1 MISSKAKKEQ
11 REYFLKKCSKPV
23 SDSAYRVR
31 GYIRISGKSIGQ
43 DERRQISGYIDFAKA
58 HPKFVEVTQYI
69 EKATGKGGYVR
80 KKFNDMMSDAKANK
94 FDLLW
99 VEQPSRLGRNVREG
113 LNYVHELM
121 EAGILVFIEKFNKV
135 FDPSNDMDKMML
147 AFAFIVAEGEH
158 DWNSKNTKKSMEVKG
173 EMLKHWADE
182 EGLMNIR
189 GNNAKFCDMYIND
202 PIWEARPKKTK
213 KGICVVEIP
222 HMKEY
227 YIQNHMCG
235 TNWKEMAKMFRSP
248 VNHKCEYECWNGK
261 EFPFGSMPRLHGKHG
276 GPKRLYRTEVAKFVN
291 DGGWASF
298 IKPDNEISKEAFIF
312 SSGKKS
318 PKRKCG
324 CGQIMSSVTI
334 SNMNKELCYDS
345 GIEEKRKPEAF
356 VRKDAI
362 STEVDIEELEAILL
376 SGKVSSR

>member
-1 MISSKAKKEQ
+1 MLSSKAKKEIKEQ
-11 REYFLKKCSKPV
+11 FLAKCSKPV
-23 SDSAYRVR
+23 SDSPYRVR

-43 DERRQISGYIDFAKA
+43 DERRQLSGYRDFAKA
-58 HPKFVEVTQYI
+58 HPKFVNVTQYI
-69 EKATGKGGYVR
+69 EYATGKGGYVR
-80 KKFNDMMSDAKANK
+80 KKFNDMMSDAKSNK

-121 EAGILVFIEKFNKV
+121 EMNILVYIEKFNKV

-173 EMLKHWADE
+173 EMLKNWADE
-182 EGLMNIR
+182 NGLMNIR
-189 GNNAKFCDMYIND
+189 GNNGKFCDMYIDD
-202 PIWEARPKKTK
+202 PFYRKEKKTK

-222 HMKEY
+222 YMREL
-227 YIQNHMCG
+227 YIENHMVG
-235 TNWKEMAKMFRSP
+235 SNWKRMAEKFRSP
-248 VNHKCEYECWNGK
+248 VNHKCENGCWNGK

-276 GPKRLYRTEVAKFVN
+276 GPKRVWRTEVAKFLS
-291 DGGWASF
+291 DGGWAQF
-298 IKPDNEISKEAFIF
+298 IKPDNEIPKEAFIRPN
-312 SSGKKS
+312 GKKS

-334 SNMNKELCYDS
+334 SKITRELCYDS
-345 GIEEKRKPEAF
+345 GIEAKRSPEAF
-356 VRKDAI
+356 VRKDAV
-362 STEVDIEELEAILL
+362 SSEVGLEELDALL
-376 SGKVSSR
+376 MSGKVSSR